1 MYKNFWERNICHE
14 GRNFK
19 KANYTFLSDLKKK
32 NTTTK
37 TDKQTDIKTQ
47 KKKSFTIYYEHRTM
61 YAKCCF
67 FLICL
72 YERQV
77 KNQCHTPFS
86 LSSFP
91 YDDKI

>member
-1 MYKNFWERNICHE
+1 MYKNFWERNICHK

-47 KKKSFTIYYEHRTM
+47 KKKIFHNI
-61 YAKCCF
+61 
-67 FLICL
+67 L
-72 YERQV
+72 
-77 KNQCHTPFS
+77 
-86 LSSFP
+86 
-91 YDDKI
+91 

>member
-1 MYKNFWERNICHE
+1 MYKNFWERNICHK

-37 TDKQTDIKTQ
+37 TDKQTDLKTQ
-47 KKKSFTIYYEHRTM
+47 KKKSFTIYYENRTM

-67 FLICL
+67 F
-72 YERQV
+72 
-77 KNQCHTPFS
+77 
-86 LSSFP
+86 
-91 YDDKI
+91 